1 MSKLQAPFTPLNIAI
16 LTVSDSRTLA
26 EDTSGQYLVDQL
38 TAAGHQLADRQLII
52 DDIYKIRAVISGW
65 IADQNVHAI
74 ITTGGTGFISETVCQ
89 RRLAYCLI
97 NRLMV
102 LVKCSA

>member
-38 TAAGHQLADRQLII
+38 TAAGHQLADRQALA
-52 DDIYKIRAVISGW
+52 RLEQQQQAL
-65 IADQNVHAI
+65 ALR
-74 ITTGGTGFISETVCQ
+74 IT
-89 RRLAYCLI
+89 
-97 NRLMV
+97 
-102 LVKCSA
+102 

>member
-38 TAAGHQLADRQLII
+38 IAAGHQLADRQLII
-52 DDIYKIRAVISGW
+52 DDIY
-65 IADQNVHAI
+65 
-74 ITTGGTGFISETVCQ
+74 
-89 RRLAYCLI
+89 
-97 NRLMV
+97 
-102 LVKCSA
+102 